1 MNKIFLLSLIF
12 GLITFSCSDP
22 NTIGLELQPVSDNII
37 IGNTTGFSWQNFQ
50 TESEDSLRTD
60 EPLNLILGE
69 INDIRFGIN
78 KGSFYTQM
86 LLTSNNIDLGEN
98 PIVDSVV
105 LSYAYTGYYG
115 DLDEFTNLEISKLS
129 EEIFKD
135 SIYYSNSFEVA
146 SNNMVNIDTFYLSN
160 TATNP
165 SLRIKLKNEFGQQIL
180 NLGNTGLVDNETFLQ
195 SFNAISVLANAE
207 NTLLYLNPAATNSYF
222 KIFYHNDATI
232 SDTLSLD
239 FSLSGD
245 AARINLFN
253 QKNQNNILEDNSKI
267 YIQSMAG
274 YKAKISIINIDSIKS
289 ILSDKVINKV
299 TMSFDVDNASVSEY
313 EPHEKL
319 VLVRVNDNGDNIFL
333 SDFIIEGDEYFGG
346 DLENNQYEFNITRY
360 FYQFLNNDSYTN
372 NLFLLPSGAAV
383 NANRTILEK
392 DIKLQIYYSKL

>member
-1 MNKIFLLSLIF
+1 MNKILLLSLIF

-37 IGNTTGFSWQNFQ
+37 IGNATSFSWQNFQ

-115 DLDEFTNLEISKLS
+115 NLNEFTNLEISNLS

-146 SNNMVNIDTFYLSN
+146 SNNMVNVDTFYLS
-160 TATNP
+160 TTSANP

-180 NLGNTGLVDNETFLQ
+180 NLGNAGLADNETFLQ
-195 SFNAISVLANAE
+195 SFNGISVLANAE
-207 NTLLYLNPAATNSYF
+207 NTLLYLNPSATNSYF

-267 YIQSMAG
+267 YLQSMAG

-299 TMSFDVDNASVSEY
+299 TMSFDIDNTTISEY
-313 EPHEKL
+313 EAHEKL
-319 VLVRVNDNGDNIFL
+319 VLVRVNDDGDNIFL
-333 SDFIIEGDEYFGG
+333 SDFIIEGDDYFGG
-346 DLENNQYEFNITRY
+346 DLETNQYKFNITRY

-372 NLFLLPSGAAV
+372 NLYLLPSGAAV

>member
-195 SFNAISVLANAE
+195 SFNGISVLANAE

-239 FSLSGD
+239 FSL
-245 AARINLFN
+245 LF
-253 QKNQNNILEDNSKI
+253 
-267 YIQSMAG
+267 
-274 YKAKISIINIDSIKS
+274 
-289 ILSDKVINKV
+289 
-299 TMSFDVDNASVSEY
+299 F
-313 EPHEKL
+313 
-319 VLVRVNDNGDNIFL
+319 
-333 SDFIIEGDEYFGG
+333 
-346 DLENNQYEFNITRY
+346 
-360 FYQFLNNDSYTN
+360 
-372 NLFLLPSGAAV
+372 
-383 NANRTILEK
+383 
-392 DIKLQIYYSKL
+392 